1 MNQLIQIPIIIII
14 FSVLVIVGKL
24 LYKQITSNKSRF
36 LNAKEYLPE
45 DEITTL
51 RQVYYLVM
59 MLIFFVFILYSLIFY
74 ENDLMGPMI
83 LEIILLTYIA
93 VTLDYSTWKNRI
105 LYILLVPYG
114 SLTFLL
120 FGQSIIGIMDL
131 LHIIVYV
138 YLIKIYFYKFKEYT
152 ETNSLGITIILL
164 FMIILLSFILTT
176 IVEGVGPLNAMVM
189 VSNAF
194 TSNGYAILGSTS
206 LGKINS
212 LILVW
217 SGYILSGAG
226 TATLTASIL
235 TKHFN
240 KRFDKLEALIEN
252 NENEK

>member
-1 MNQLIQIPIIIII
+1 
-14 FSVLVIVGKL
+14 
-24 LYKQITSNKSRF
+24 
-36 LNAKEYLPE
+36 
-45 DEITTL
+45 
-51 RQVYYLVM
+51 M